1 MIDFDLDRPRV
12 STSADITLV
21 SKGVTVT
28 GRVDSSDADRVVVG
42 PAGDGPMLVADTVAA
57 GDPAELYWIG
67 GQEEWTLA
75 GTVAE
80 IEDGERSRWH
90 IAVAGPAERSQRR
103 KAVRAR
109 VEVPVLIPWAG
120 AVMTGNTVDLSE
132 GGMRALVDGWGVPPE
147 PSTPAQVTLTLDDTT
162 VALHGEIVW
171 TSTRGARWLMAMK
184 FLRVPE
190 HVGDQLRRRVFQAL
204 RDERAAAA
212 D

>member
-12 STSADITLV
+12 STAADVTLV
-21 SKGVTVT
+21 SRGVTVT
-28 GRVDSSDADRVVVG
+28 ARVDSSDADRVVVG
-42 PAGDGPMLVADTVAA
+42 PADDGIAWFGSAVAA

-80 IEDGERSRWH
+80 VEGGDMPRWH

-103 KAVRAR
+103 RAVRAR
-109 VEVPVLIPWAG
+109 VELPVLIPWAG
-120 AVMTGNTVDLSE
+120 AVMTGTTVDLSE
-132 GGMRALVDGWGVPPE
+132 SGMRALVDGWGVPPE
-147 PSTPAQVTLTLDDTT
+147 PSTSAQTTITLDDTT
-162 VALHGEIVW
+162 VELHGEIVW
-171 TSTRGARWLMAMK
+171 TSTRGPRWLMAMK
-184 FLRVPE
+184 FVRVPE
-190 HVGDQLRRRVFQAL
+190 HVGDALRRRVFQAL

>member
-12 STSADITLV
+12 STAADVTLV
-21 SKGVTVT
+21 SRGVTVT
-28 GRVDSSDADRVVVG
+28 ARVDSSGADRVVVG
-42 PAGDGPMLVADTVAA
+42 PADEGTSWLADAVAA

-80 IEDGERSRWH
+80 VEEGERPRWH
-90 IAVAGPAERSQRR
+90 IAVSGPAERSQRR

-109 VEVPVLIPWAG
+109 VELPVFIPWAG
-120 AVMTGNTVDLSE
+120 AFMTGNTVDLSE
-132 GGMRALVDGWGVPPE
+132 SGMRALMDGWGVPPE
-147 PSTPAQVTLTLDDTT
+147 PSTRAHATLTLDDTT
-162 VALHGEIVW
+162 IELRGEIVW

-184 FLRVPE
+184 FQSVPE
-190 HVGDQLRRRVFQAL
+190 NVSDALRRRVFQAL